1 MQSPLPVILEVALNG
16 ATPPDRNPNVPRTPT
31 EVAADGLRCLEA
43 GAAIVHNHT
52 DDRSFDGVTRSH
64 DPQPYRE
71 AWRAILDARPDALL
85 YPTMTGGGPHTT
97 IEERYG
103 HVEALGREGLAGLG
117 LVDPGSV
124 NLGFLERD
132 GTPDASPIVYENSN
146 ADVRHMM
153 DVCARLELPISFSI
167 FDGSFMRTAV
177 AYARA
182 GRVRHGG
189 ILKIYFGGPR
199 ASFGLPPTR
208 AALLAYLDLMGDCG
222 LPFSVAVLGGDV
234 LETPVA
240 REALERGGHLRVG
253 LEDYAGTDQPSNAL
267 LIERARTLC
276 DEVGRPMASASEA
289 RRILQGGTRSD

>member
-1 MQSPLPVILEVALNG
+1 MILEVALNG
-16 ATPPDRNPNVPRTPT
+16 ATTPDRNPHVPRSP
-31 EVAADGLRCLEA
+31 EAVAADGLRCLEA
-43 GAAIVHNHT
+43 GAVIVHNHT
-52 DDRSFDGVTRSH
+52 DDPSFDGATRSH
-64 DPQPYRE
+64 DPEPYRE
-71 AWRAILDARPDALL
+71 AWRAILEVRPDALL

-103 HVEALGREGLAGLG
+103 HVETLGREGLLGLG

-153 DVCARLELPISFSI
+153 DVSTRLELPISFSI

-182 GRVRHGG
+182 GRVPHGG
-189 ILKIYFGGPR
+189 ILKIYFGGPPT
-199 ASFGLPPTR
+199 SFGLPPSEP
-208 AALLAYLDLMGDCG
+208 ALLAYLDLIGDCS

-234 LETPVA
+234 FETPIA
-240 REALERGGHLRVG
+240 RLALERGGHLRVG
-253 LEDYAGTDQPSNAL
+253 LEDHAGPDQPTNL
-267 LIERARTLC
+267 ELVERARKLC
-276 DEVGRPMASASEA
+276 DEVGRPLASAAEA
-289 RRILQGGTRSD
+289 RRLMRGATPEG